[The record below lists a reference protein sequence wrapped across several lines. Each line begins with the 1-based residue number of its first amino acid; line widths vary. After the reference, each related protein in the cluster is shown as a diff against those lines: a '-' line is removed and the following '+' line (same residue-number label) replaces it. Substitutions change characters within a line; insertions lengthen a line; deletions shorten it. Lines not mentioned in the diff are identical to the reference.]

1 MNLGASFSRARNPRL
16 FHTLEAADSSPA
28 SACAPLVSLRPHRR
42 LKKKTG
48 GLGKKIGGTKKKGLG
63 GATKVGTG
71 VDMDALEKKAN
82 AADDE
87 RAKAPAEE
95 QLGNL
100 GGGSS
105 GSASGRLKMKGTEK
119 KRDL

>member
-1 MNLGASFSRARNPRL
+1 MVHCRS
-16 FHTLEAADSSPA
+16 
-28 SACAPLVSLRPHRR
+28 
-42 LKKKTG
+42 TG
-48 GLGKKIGGTKKKGLG
+48 C
-63 GATKVGTG
+63 VG
-71 VDMDALEKKAN
+71 VDVRKKVTFKVLPAIFVKRPAT
-82 AADDE
+82 AAT
-87 RAKAPAEE
+87 AKAPAEE